1 MSHRDIPPLHP
12 ATWFTAYSSDLC
24 AVLGL
29 LYTDSLYLLER
40 EGVVGREGVRER
52 GERERERE
60 RASERESVRT
70 DGRGR
75 KERREGMGSYRN
87 KINKHNTELWC
98 TENGCKNPMTQFS
111 AKMAL

>member
-60 RASERESVRT
+60 RERARERACAQT
-70 DGRGR
+70 EEGGKRGE
-75 KERREGMGSYRN
+75 KEWVVIETRSTSTIPSCGAPKMGA
-87 KINKHNTELWC
+87 KI
-98 TENGCKNPMTQFS
+98 P
-111 AKMAL
+111 